1 MKRFTVGLFSLLLLA
16 GTLAQA
22 QYQAY
27 PEGPQVDATFGVGTL
42 LAPSSSFNANPVN
55 HSPQSLSGGTYLSF
69 SGDALFWRHLGAQG
83 EVAWRAGQGLYLGVQ
98 PYRPILYD
106 FNVIYAPP
114 LGRHAQLEMLAG
126 IGGLS
131 TRFYTPVYFCNFYG
145 CANYYSSNHFLG
157 DVGFAVRFYVGR
169 GVFIRPEFR
178 EYFINNNVEY
188 GSPYATRLGRLH
200 RIFLWALKFFASC
213 LYENGHH

>member
-1 MKRFTVGLFSLLLLA
+1 VKRFTVGLFSLLLLA

-157 DVGFAVRFYVGR
+157 ECRIR
-169 GVFIRPEFR
+169 GSLLRWTWCLYPARIPRVLHQQQRRIWQPLRH
-178 EYFINNNVEY
+178 
-188 GSPYATRLGRLH
+188 SPGWLH

>member
-1 MKRFTVGLFSLLLLA
+1 MQSGGLVKQFTVGLFFLLLL
-16 GTLAQA
+16 GSTHAQA

-42 LAPSSSFNANPVN
+42 LAPTSSFNVNPVN
-55 HSPQSLSGGTYLSF
+55 HSPQSLTGGTYLSF

-83 EVAWRAGQGLYLGVQ
+83 EVAWRASQGLYLGTQ

-131 TRFYTPVYFCNFYG
+131 TRFYTPIFFCNFYG
-145 CANYYSSNHFLG
+145 CTNYVSSNHFLG
-157 DVGFAVRFYVGR
+157 DVGFAVRFYLGR

-188 GSPYATRLGRLH
+188 GSPYATRLGGSIGYSFGR
-200 RIFLWALKFFASC
+200 
-213 LYENGHH
+213 